1 MKCLTSIAVL
11 LLITGLL
18 LDAGSACAQS
28 SSAGRVQNGLLVLY
42 DFSSESG
49 PIVKDRSGVGR
60 PVDLKIETLKAV
72 RRTAGSIEVR
82 GKVIIR
88 SENGA
93 NKVTTAVKQTG
104 EITIEAWLRPAKS
117 DQDGPARIITLS
129 KNGSERNFTLGQD
142 GDKFDVRLRSTKTST
157 NGIPSVSTPSKSL
170 KTQLT
175 HVVYTR
181 DRTGR
186 TRLYLNGKPRAEKI
200 ITGNTGNWNGSY
212 RLALANE
219 HSMDRQWLGAY
230 HLVALYNRDLSPNEV
245 ARNFQAGSKASTA
258 LAKNRPSP
266 KQVHFETQVAP
277 LLSRHCLECHDSSIK
292 EGELDLSRKLAAFKG
307 GENGP
312 AITAGDLSKSLLWEA
327 VVSDEMPQDKPSLSD
342 EEKQVLKKWITDGAT
357 WTIDVIDPVIYS
369 NAGPSANNWVRR
381 LTLPEYIATVKSA
394 VGVDISA
401 EATQILPPDL
411 RADGFSNTAYNLNV
425 DLKHIESYAKLA
437 EIITDRMDV
446 KKFVTRFTK
455 SQSLADKNMIDLIEK
470 MGKLILRGPLEGHE
484 VATYRGISTSVATSG
499 GGFKDAV
506 RFTIEAMLQ
515 SPRFIYRIEN
525 QQGDGTAW
533 PVSPY
538 ELASRISY
546 TVWGAPPDQ
555 ALMQAADSGDL
566 YDLAEVKKQV
576 ERMLKDPR
584 AVDRSTQFISQWLH
598 LSRLENMSPS
608 KEHFP
613 DWNQQLA
620 ADMREETLAFFKEIV
635 WKQNRPLSDL
645 MNAQITF
652 STPRLAK
659 HYNFAVQTPSGKSDA
674 ELVRYDLSSI
684 PSRGGLLTQGSV
696 LTMGG
701 DDASMV
707 TRGLFVLNDLLFSEV
722 GDPPPGLDTTPVPT
736 KPGLSHRM
744 TAEKRIAD
752 KACGGCHS
760 RFEPLAF
767 GLERF
772 DGLGSYFEKD
782 AHGNDLRQDGKIQFP
797 GAEKPVS
804 YQNTAELMN
813 LLADS
818 DRVGECITRK
828 LTQFALGR
836 PLVAA
841 DAPIVKRIHQS
852 AIKQGGTYANLMT
865 AIVLSD
871 LIQKT
876 RTEKTE

>member
-1 MKCLTSIAVL
+1 M
-11 LLITGLL
+11 
-18 LDAGSACAQS
+18 
-28 SSAGRVQNGLLVLY
+28 
-42 DFSSESG
+42 
-49 PIVKDRSGVGR
+49 R
-60 PVDLKIETLKAV
+60 PGFA
-72 RRTAGSIEVR
+72 
-82 GKVIIR
+82 
-88 SENGA
+88 
-93 NKVTTAVKQTG
+93 
-104 EITIEAWLRPAKS
+104 RP
-117 DQDGPARIITLS
+117 
-129 KNGSERNFTLGQD
+129 KNGNERNFTLGQD
-142 GDKFDVRLRSTKTST
+142 GDKYDIRFRSTKTST
-157 NGIPSVSTPSKSL
+157 NGIPSVSTPSNSL

-186 TRLYLNGKPRAEKI
+186 TRIYFNGKPRAEKV
-200 ITGNTGNWNGSY
+200 ITGSTGNWNGSY
-212 RLALANE
+212 QLALANE
-219 HSMDRQWLGAY
+219 HSMDRQWLGSY

-245 ARNFQAGSKASTA
+245 VQNYQAGSKASSE

-266 KQVHFETQVAP
+266 QQVHFETQVAP

-292 EGELDLSRKLAAFKG
+292 EGELDLSRKMAAFKG

-312 AITAGDLSKSLLWEA
+312 AVTAGNLSKSLLWEA
-327 VVSDEMPQDKPSLSD
+327 VVSDEMPQDKPPLSD
-342 EEKQVLKKWITDGAT
+342 AEKQVLKKWITDGAT

-381 LTLPEYIATVKSA
+381 LTLPEYIASVKSA
-394 VGVDISA
+394 VGVDITE
-401 EATQILPPDL
+401 EATQVLPPDL

-437 EIITDRMDV
+437 QVIADKIDV
-446 KKFVTRFTK
+446 KRFAANFSK
-455 SQSLADKNMIDLIEK
+455 SQSVADKNMIDLLGK
-470 MGKLILRGPLEGHE
+470 MGKSILRSPLESHE

-499 GGFKDAV
+499 GNFEDAI

-546 TVWGAPPDQ
+546 TVWGAPPDNE
-555 ALMQAADSGDL
+555 LMQAADSGEL
-566 YDLAEVKKQV
+566 YDLSEVKKQV

-608 KEHFP
+608 KARFHN
-613 DWNQQLA
+613 WNKQLA
-620 ADMREETLAFFKEIV
+620 GDMREETLAFFKEIV
-635 WKQNRPLSDL
+635 WKQNRPLTDL

-652 STPRLAK
+652 ATPRLAK
-659 HYNFAVQTPSGKSDA
+659 HYNFAGI
-674 ELVRYDLSSI
+674 I
-684 PSRGGLLTQGSV
+684 PSEKSEAEPVRFDLTSTPGRGGLLTQGSV

-772 DGLGSYFEKD
+772 DGLGAYFEKD

-797 GAEKPVS
+797 GAEQPVA

-813 LLADS
+813 LLAGS

-841 DAPIVKRIHQS
+841 DAPIIKRIHQS
-852 AIKQGGTYANLMT
+852 AIKQGGTYAHLMT
-865 AIVLSD
+865 AIVMSD